1 MKKKTILGTLLA
13 LSLAAII
20 TIAAVTPALASK
32 PQSNPGSVTYSNDG
46 WVCVQ
51 LPPPGG
57 AMTGHPI
64 DLKFWAQDVEKRSGG
79 VDVLNIIIWVSA
91 LNSYI
96 TIAAIADQVPTAE
109 VKAAYNGTPVYLEIN
124 GVVIRNNIK
133 TVADKELD
141 VWMERARGHDDIFIA
156 NLTVPVGPLDFT
168 GLPPIFG
175 STFTVPAMTL
185 TFSGIAE
192 GSRQTTTANLPGF
205 TWSQTS
211 TMVPAFVIVDIP
223 AWLTGIPGVSGKQTV
238 VGNINEK
245 AVTSITPLS

>member
-13 LSLAAII
+13 LSIAATI
-20 TIAAVTPALASK
+20 TIAAVIPALASK
-32 PQSNPGSVTYSNDG
+32 PQSNPGSVAYSNEG

-57 AMTGHPI
+57 AMAGHPTN
-64 DLKFWAQDVEKRSGG
+64 LKFWVHDYQKRSGG
-79 VDVLNIIIWVSA
+79 ADVLEIIIWVSA
-91 LNSYI
+91 LNGYI
-96 TIAAIADQVPTAE
+96 TIASIADQVLPPE
-109 VKAAYNGTPVYLEIN
+109 VKASYNGTPVYLEIN
-124 GVVIRNNIK
+124 GVVIRNNLK

-141 VWMERARGHDDIFIA
+141 VWMECARGHDDVLKA

-168 GLPPIFG
+168 GLPLIFG

-205 TWSQTS
+205 TWTQKS
-211 TMVPAFVIVDIP
+211 TRVPAFVIVDIP
-223 AWLTGIPGVSGKQTV
+223 AWLNGIPGISGKQTV
-238 VGNINEK
+238 VGDINEN